1 MNLPIRTGHY
11 PGTSQHPNTSA
22 RRFQFHCRKAPFQ
35 ESAEFIS
42 ALGKQDFFSP
52 ENAAQS

>member
-1 MNLPIRTGHY
+1 MNLPTRTDHY
-11 PGTSQHPNTSA
+11 PGTTQHPNTSA

-42 ALGKQDFFSP
+42 ALGKQERFSP